1 MVSSFIQ
8 SQFDLLKFDAVNTD
22 LINAIMAATQDKRPT
37 EDRINAIIM
46 QVCCLFS
53 WGTMLLTYSFI

>member
-37 EDRINAIIM
+37 EDQINAIIM
-46 QVCCLFS
+46 QVRRLFS
-53 WGTMLLTYSFI
+53 RGTMLLTYSFI